1 MKAAKRLVISCVGD
15 SITEGIGAC
24 PMESHSY
31 PAVLQA
37 LLGERYEVKNFG
49 ASGMTLLREGD
60 YPYVAEPRY
69 AASLQSVPDV
79 VILMMGTNDSKPQN
93 WRFKELYSAQL
104 LALIRQYQQ
113 LPTAPRVYVATCA
126 TVYRTIDGITD
137 EVVSGDLADRQ
148 RQAAALTG
156 CEVIDINRATK
167 GHPDWFCDGVHPN
180 NQGYA
185 ELAAIFARILTACYE
200 TGREEHDGTKLVL

>member
-1 MKAAKRLVISCVGD
+1 MEPARRLVISCVGD

-24 PMESHSY
+24 PMESCSY
-31 PAVLQA
+31 PAVLQT
-37 LLGERYEVKNFG
+37 LLGEGFEVKNFG

-69 AASLQSVPDV
+69 AASLQSAPNA

-93 WRFKELYSAQL
+93 WCHKESYSEQL

-113 LPTAPRVYVATCA
+113 LETAPRVYVATCT
-126 TVYRTIDGITD
+126 TVYRSVDGITD
-137 EVVSGDLADRQ
+137 EVVSGELADRQ
-148 RQAAALTG
+148 RQAAFLAG
-156 CEVIDINRATK
+156 CGLIDINRETK

-185 ELAAIFARILTACYE
+185 ELAAIFARVLTAQYS
-200 TGREEHDGTKLVL
+200 G